1 MAADSSLPPLSLIIS
16 STPESTLYLSNALA
30 LLFEP
35 STLLFSD
42 LIPELEATLRKPT
55 SAITTYTAL
64 IDKTLEIIRAWPDEL
79 KAKFVGAHPRIG
91 EVKGLSA
98 FSAKEQGQA
107 NGNAGSSVAATSPMV
122 LERLAHLNA
131 CYERRYPGLRYITFV
146 NGRSRAVIAE
156 EMEGVLGIPHSLSL
170 DQPPAEA
177 LGVVEVGSAEWRS
190 ELNRAVEDVGRIAK
204 SRLSALGMQ

>member
-16 STPESTLYLSNALA
+16 STPESTLHLSDALA

-35 STLLFSD
+35 STLLSSD
-42 LIPELEATLRKPT
+42 LVPELEATLLKPT

-98 FSAKEQGQA
+98 LSAKEQGQ
-107 NGNAGSSVAATSPMV
+107 GNVGSSVTATSPMV

-156 EMEGVLGIPHSLSL
+156 EMENVLGIPHSLNP

-177 LGVVEVGSAEWRS
+177 SGVVEVGSAEWRS

-204 SRLSALGMQ
+204 SRLGAMGMQ